1 MPGHKPVDRLTFP
14 RPGAGYFTITA
25 PAVLVGPGATVQL
38 LTNYTL
44 PDFQEGVI
52 RTVEIVGYH
61 IPQMTSTMSVLL
73 TIDGQEMPY
82 GLYTRQG
89 LVQSSIGPFT
99 AELKN
104 AFFELK
110 GRSRISL
117 TVSQVAVPFIMA
129 NVITSAR
136 LSGHFY
142 R

>member
-1 MPGHKPVDRLTFP
+1 
-14 RPGAGYFTITA
+14 
-25 PAVLVGPGATVQL
+25 